1 MDEGLSS
8 TVYVNGI
15 NGTQGGYLVPPLTP
29 EQALELAKADEK
41 GRGDHAVELQRRNER
56 DTGGSYALGRDR
68 DPRNLEEAGW
78 GVIFPYLENA
88 EAKKRQDAIRDA
100 LKPLLELRKAQ
111 ARAGGNDNF
120 YREYVYPPGKS
131 KQDYLASQG
140 VGVGQPVYPEYMPY
154 YLLIVGDPEEVPFR
168 FQYELDV
175 EYAVGRISFDS
186 IEEYAHYAQSVVEA
200 DGKKIVLP
208 RRATFVAARN
218 RNDRATELSS
228 ENLVPPLLDV
238 LGVELNDWTFDRLTG
253 EAATKDALTALFNA
267 PAPPTLLF
275 SASHGMGFERDDH
288 RQVRHQGSLLC
299 SDCPDIFH
307 GQIDE
312 KYYVSADDV
321 GGGASLL
328 GTIAFFFACYGAGTP
343 QLNDFPHEQG
353 LKVKNQIAV
362 RPFVAALPRK
372 LLGHPRGGA
381 LAVVGHVERA
391 WASSF
396 LLKGSQPQ
404 VQAFR
409 TALKLI
415 LSGYPIGAAM
425 DVFNERYAA
434 LATALTGEL
443 DKVLSYGQQLSPA
456 ELAKTTSLWTE
467 HNDARSYV
475 VIGDPGVRLFPGS
488 APTEPRPALAVK
500 HISEV
505 HTITSM
511 PMTDAES
518 KPSPAAS
525 AGDVPFAPALIAAA
539 EKRFKEM
546 AADRPLSF
554 APGTG
559 AASPV
564 ALLATNPRDA
574 LTRRLRRIGLT
585 PEAAELAADRAS
597 SASFALGTRGPLAG
611 YFGLERILGRNML
624 LGIQYLD
631 SGRLA
636 ARTVARVLIGDGS
649 GGTAGFGTGSLVAPG
664 LFLTNNHV
672 LGSIDEA
679 SNSLLQFDYQSSPD
693 GRMLASA
700 TFAVDP
706 DAFFV
711 TSPLD
716 QLDFTLVGVKPRSDD
731 GRLLTDFGHN
741 RLGALSG
748 EVLAGESVTIIQHPN
763 GEPKQIAL
771 RENLVIKLPR
781 SEDRFLH
788 YQTDT
793 TPGSSGSPVYNDQWE
808 MVALHHAGAPKRN
821 DREQILARDGT
832 VWSQS
837 MGEHAIDWVANE
849 GVRVAAIVALLR
861 GLSELGAS
869 QRALLE
875 PILGAAATE
884 TAGPAPVAVD
894 RVTGGGGAVV
904 AVVPLAAK
912 LEGSASSASAGTSVT
927 WTVPIEISVRVGP
940 PEPGGPR

>member
-8 TVYVNGI
+8 KIYVNGI
-15 NGTQGGYLVPPLTP
+15 NGTQGGYLIPPLTP

-56 DTGGSYALGRDR
+56 DTSGSYALGRDR
-68 DPRNLEEAGW
+68 DPRKLEEAGW
-78 GVIFPYLENA
+78 GVIFPYLDNA
-88 EAKKRQDAIRDA
+88 EAKKRQDAIREA

-131 KQDYLASQG
+131 KQDFLASNG

-154 YLLIVGDPEEVPFR
+154 YLLIVGDPAEVPFR

-175 EYAVGRISFDS
+175 EYAVGRIAFDS
-186 IEEYAHYAQSVVEA
+186 VEEYAHYAQSVVEA

-238 LGVELNDWTFDRLTG
+238 LGEELNDWTFDRLTG

-275 SASHGMGFERDDH
+275 SASHGMGFEQDDY

-299 SDCPDIFH
+299 SNCPDIFH

-353 LKVKNQIAV
+353 LRVKNQIAV

-372 LLGHPRGGA
+372 LLGHPKGGA

-409 TALKLI
+409 AALKLI

-443 DKVLSYGQQLSPA
+443 DKVSFGQQLTPV

-475 VIGDPGVRLFPGS
+475 VIGDPAVRLFPGGT
-488 APTEPRPALAVK
+488 PTDPRPALTLER
-500 HISEV
+500 ISEV
-505 HTITSM
+505 QTVTSG
-511 PMTDAES
+511 PMTDAGS
-518 KPSPAAS
+518 KPAPAAS
-525 AGDVPFAPALIAAA
+525 GGDVPFDPALIAAA

-546 AADRPLSF
+546 AADQPLSF

-559 AASPV
+559 AASPL
-564 ALLATNPRDA
+564 ALLGTNPRDA

-636 ARTVARVLIGDGS
+636 ARTVARVLIRDGA
-649 GGTAGFGTGSLVAPG
+649 GRTAGFGTGSLVAPG

-672 LGSIDEA
+672 IGSVEDA
-679 SNSLLQFDYQSSPD
+679 KQSLLQFDYQSSPD
-693 GRMLASA
+693 GRMLTPA
-700 TFAVDP
+700 TFGVDP

-716 QLDFTLVGVKPRSDD
+716 ALDFTLVGAKTTSDD
-731 GRLLTDFGHN
+731 GRLLADFGHN

-748 EVLAGESVTIIQHPN
+748 EVVAGESVTIIQHPN

-781 SEDRFLH
+781 ADDRFLH

-832 VWSQS
+832 VWSRS
-837 MGEHAIDWVANE
+837 MGEKAIDWVANE

-861 GLSELGAS
+861 GLTDLGAS
-869 QRALLE
+869 QRALLK
-875 PILGAAATE
+875 PILDAAAAE
-884 TAGPAPVAVD
+884 TAGPAPVAID
-894 RVTGGGGAVV
+894 RVMGVGGGGG
-904 AVVPLAAK
+904 VVPLVANV
-912 LEGSASSASAGTSVT
+912 EGGASSASGGTSVT
-927 WTVPIEISVRVGP
+927 WTIPIEITVRLNP
-940 PEPGGPR
+940 PGPGGPR